1 MNDASLLP
9 GDWRRWPI
17 ASVVTVAA
25 HVAIAVVVLALAR
38 PAVPPVSDPV
48 VLVELPAESAPAASI
63 AATQQIAQPQPQPA
77 FPQPTTPLVPPVR
90 APLPQDVVTLPP
102 AAPPQPIR
110 QIAAPVFV
118 PTAASSAVVSPVG
131 TGSGT
136 SPTPGFDP
144 KAKRQESDY
153 FALVS
158 AHLNR
163 RKTYPIEARQAR
175 EEGVVTVRFTV
186 ARDGS
191 VSAASIKRSSGHAV
205 LDEAT
210 LQLLQRVAPLPRMPS
225 SMQRDSVTLAL
236 PIQYSLKT
244 S

>member
-1 MNDASLLP
+1 M
-9 GDWRRWPI
+9 
-17 ASVVTVAA
+17 VTVAA
-25 HVAIAVVVLALAR
+25 HVAIAVVVLAQAR

-63 AATQQIAQPQPQPA
+63 AATQQIAQPQPQPQPA
-77 FPQPTTPLVPPVR
+77 FPQPTTPLVPPVH
-90 APLPQDVVTLPP
+90 APLPQDAVTLPA
-102 AAPPQPIR
+102 AAPPQPVR

-118 PTAASSAVVSPVG
+118 PTAASSAVVSTVG